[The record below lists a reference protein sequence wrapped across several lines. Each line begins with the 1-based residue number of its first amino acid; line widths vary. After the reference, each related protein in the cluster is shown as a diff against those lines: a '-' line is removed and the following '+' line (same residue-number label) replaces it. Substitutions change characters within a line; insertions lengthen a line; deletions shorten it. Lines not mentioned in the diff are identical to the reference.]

1 MEGSLLISELAKE
14 TGIPVHTLRYYE
26 KYGLFRGKKD
36 TQVKSNNYTWY
47 DRQTV
52 ERLELVKEAKE
63 IGFTLAEIKKLID
76 AWHSKK
82 MAPEKKLE
90 ILQEKIREI
99 DQRIKQ
105 LKGVKKLL
113 VEGMEEVRE
122 GLC

>member
-1 MEGSLLISELAKE
+1 MEGGMLISQLAKE

-36 TQVKSNNYTWY
+36 THTKSNNYTWY
-47 DRQTV
+47 DRQIV

-63 IGFTLAEIKKLID
+63 IGFTLSEIKKLID
-76 AWHSKK
+76 AWHSKR
-82 MAPEKKLE
+82 MSPEKKLE
-90 ILQEKIREI
+90 ILQEKVLEI

-105 LKGVKKLL
+105 LEGVKQLL

>member
-1 MEGSLLISELAKE
+1 MEGGMLISELARE

-36 TQVKSNNYTWY
+36 HQTKSNNYTWY

-82 MAPEKKLE
+82 MSPEKKLE

-99 DQRIKQ
+99 DQRIQQ

-113 VEGMEEVRE
+113 VAGMEEVRE